1 MKLCL
6 SVLAVSLWSATLVGA
21 AFSPA
26 SAASGLA
33 YDSVSKVSMGT
44 DPSTL
49 QPGNFEA
56 DFKTASDAKP
66 LQSGGGMF
74 GAIRQV
80 SGAMAAM
87 KAGTAERHYIAGSKE
102 RVDDVAAQHATITD
116 CAARTVT
123 TLDLAKKTYR
133 VETFDQIAAKGSSGS
148 SGSSPH
154 GAPAYKDDGSKVAM
168 ALTNTAL
175 GQKQIGGENTTGY
188 KSDMKMTV
196 TKPGGESHT
205 GDMALTAYYSGKARP
220 SISCPGTMGA
230 LGASPQAAAMMSSYA
245 LAMRALMTPGNP
257 RFSVTS
263 SGPALPSGK
272 LPLFEVM
279 TSEQGKGFAF
289 LSERGN
295 VRTINDS
302 DPAFSVPS
310 DFTKE
315 S

>member
-1 MKLCL
+1 MKLRL
-6 SVLAVSLWSATLVGA
+6 LVLAISFGSVTLAGA
-21 AFSPA
+21 ALAPA

-33 YDSVSKVSMGT
+33 YDSVTKLSMGA
-44 DPSTL
+44 DASTL
-49 QPGNFEA
+49 QPGDFAA
-56 DFKTASDAKP
+56 DFKAASDVKP
-66 LQSGGGMF
+66 PQSGGGMF
-74 GAIRQV
+74 GALRQA
-80 SGAMAAM
+80 SGAMAAL
-87 KAGTAERHYIAGSKE
+87 KVGTAERHYIAGSKE
-102 RVDDVAAQHATITD
+102 RVDDIIQQHATIRD

-133 VETFDQIAAKGSSGS
+133 VETFDQLAAKASSGS
-148 SGSSPH
+148 SAPTSH
-154 GAPAYKDDGSKVAM
+154 GAPAYKDDGSKVAI

-175 GQKQIGGENTTGY
+175 GQKQIDSESTNGY

-205 GDMALTAYYSGKARP
+205 ADMVMTAYYSNMARP
-220 SISCPGTMGA
+220 SISCPGS
-230 LGASPQAAAMMSSYA
+230 LGSLGSNPQAAAMMGSYA

-257 RFSVTS
+257 RFSVSS
-263 SGPALPSGK
+263 SGPSLPTGK

-289 LSERGN
+289 VSERGN
-295 VRTINDS
+295 VRSINDS